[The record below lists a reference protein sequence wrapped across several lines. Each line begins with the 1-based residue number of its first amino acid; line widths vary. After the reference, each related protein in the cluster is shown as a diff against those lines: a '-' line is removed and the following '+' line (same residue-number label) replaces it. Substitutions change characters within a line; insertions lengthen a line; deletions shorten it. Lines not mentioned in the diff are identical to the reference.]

1 MDKKEIGKNI
11 KLIRQKKGLTREELA
26 KKLNISYSSIEKHE
40 QGLRGF
46 KIDTINRFAEA
57 LGVSIEELIT
67 NCYDKSKYELEKA
80 LLNGS
85 SDVSILVSNFENSAK
100 EESVR
105 AFRNLIDILDWKEFR
120 NVNDDDIYEVIN
132 SEELYS
138 YINFLFFK
146 KLNNR

>member
-1 MDKKEIGKNI
+1 MNKKEIGKNI
-11 KLIRQKKGLTREELA
+11 KLIRQKKNITREELA
-26 KKLNISYSSIEKHE
+26 EKLNVSYSSIEKHE

-46 KIDTINRFAEA
+46 RIETLNKFAEA
-57 LGVSIEELIT
+57 LGVSINELLDSD
-67 NCYDKSKYELEKA
+67 YDKSKYELEKS

-85 SDVSILVSNFENSAK
+85 SNISNLVTNFENSAK
-100 EESVR
+100 EESIK

-120 NVNDDDIYEVIN
+120 NINDDDIYEVIN

-146 KLNNR
+146 KLK